1 MDKKAVEAAG
11 IELNRALKSVTLLG
25 AANNFADV
33 QSHWTAFLASA
44 GRVFTKL
51 EEGSKDT
58 QKSKTWF
65 GTKVHQRRTDPVL
78 RYVWQARNAH
88 EHTLQD
94 LTQHVITEVPP
105 SLADIEK
112 LRRAQDE
119 AGMPVGRGMPI
130 EATATPPDVRLLPV
144 VNRGSR
150 CDPPPTCT
158 TPYQAGTEALAMIGA
173 ILAEAERLVT

>member
-78 RYVWQARNAH
+78 RYVWQARNAQSTRCK
-88 EHTLQD
+88 TLRSTSLENCHQVRQT
-94 LTQHVITEVPP
+94 LKSYGEPKTKRGCLSEGGCLSGQPQH
-105 SLADIEK
+105 
-112 LRRAQDE
+112 
-119 AGMPVGRGMPI
+119 
-130 EATATPPDVRLLPV
+130 RLMS
-144 VNRGSR
+144 GYCQS
-150 CDPPPTCT
+150 
-158 TPYQAGTEALAMIGA
+158 
-173 ILAEAERLVT
+173 